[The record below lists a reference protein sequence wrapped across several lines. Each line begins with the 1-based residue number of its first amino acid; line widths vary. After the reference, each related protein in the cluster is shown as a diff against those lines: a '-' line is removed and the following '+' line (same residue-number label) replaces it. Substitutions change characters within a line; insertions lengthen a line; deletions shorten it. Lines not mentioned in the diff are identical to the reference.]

1 MAHRVV
7 VVGGGFGGLNA
18 TRALAKSPVEIV
30 LLDKTN
36 HHLFQPLLY
45 EVATG
50 ILSEGMIAPPLR
62 GILKKQPN
70 VRPLLAEVTELDLHH
85 RAVRA
90 VAADGRVMELPY
102 DSLVVAGGA
111 GHAYFGHDEWA
122 DFAPG
127 MKTLED
133 ARRLRS
139 HILGAFEMAELT
151 DDPAERAAWLTF
163 VIIGAGPT
171 GVELTGQVAELA
183 HRVLTRDYRAID
195 TRTATILLLDAAPA
209 VLGPFAPKLQ
219 AYTKARL
226 EKMGVEVRLSTA
238 ALDMDEDSI
247 TVQGPDGPYTI
258 AARTKIWAAGVKAS
272 PLAEMLARATGA
284 ELDRAGRVVVQ
295 PDCTLPGY
303 PEVFAVGD
311 MVSLN
316 GLPGVA
322 QPAMQEG
329 KYVAKVIKSRLIDQP
344 PPAPFTYF
352 DKGSMATIGRFRAVA
367 ATGKLKLTGYLAF
380 MTWAFIHVL
389 YLIGWGHRLGT
400 MYHWAWSLL
409 FTNNRGQRVI
419 TVQGGQAELTGHPH
433 QQGRVVELEASDPST
448 VPSRAA
454 P

>member
-1 MAHRVV
+1 MMADRHRVV

-18 TRALAKSPVEIV
+18 TRALAKSPVDIV

-62 GILKKQPN
+62 GILKKQAN
-70 VRPLLAEVTELDLHH
+70 VRPLLAEVTELDLRH
-85 RAVRA
+85 RTVRA
-90 VAADGRVMELPY
+90 VAADGRVMDFPY

-151 DDPAERAAWLTF
+151 DDPDERAAWLTF

-195 TRTATILLLDAAPA
+195 TTSATILLLDAAPA

-226 EKMGVEVRLSTA
+226 EKMGVDVRLSTA

-247 TVQGPDGPYTI
+247 TVHGPDGPYTI

-272 PLAEMLARATGA
+272 PLAELLARATGA
-284 ELDRAGRVVVQ
+284 ELDRAGRVAVQ
-295 PDCTLPGY
+295 PDCTLPGHA
-303 PEVFAVGD
+303 EVFAVGD
-311 MVSLN
+311 MVALN

-344 PPAPFTYF
+344 PPAPFAYF

-367 ATGKLKLTGYLAF
+367 ATGRLKLTGYLAF

-419 TVQGGQAELTGHPH
+419 TVQGGQ
-433 QQGRVVELEASDPST
+433 VELAPGHAQGQEHDAAVTT
-448 VPSRAA
+448 VTSRAA